1 MSRVPKGTEYLDEA
15 SVKRIFA
22 RMNSLGIKRVDLS
35 RSLGFSNG
43 SYITRLENGEL
54 RIQKSQ
60 VSKWAAALQTT
71 EDYILGKTEDASTID
86 YMDKE
91 DRYLRKIRML
101 NENMTESE
109 KKLWIKIGQEIVNA
123 RKG

>member
-101 NENMTESE
+101 HENMTESE

>member
-1 MSRVPKGTEYLDEA
+1 
-15 SVKRIFA
+15 
-22 RMNSLGIKRVDLS
+22 MNSLGIKRVDLS

-43 SYITRLENGEL
+43 SYVTRIEKGEL

-71 EDYILGKTEDASTID
+71 EDYILGKTEDAYSID
-86 YMDKE
+86 YMDKN
-91 DRYLRKIRML
+91 DRYLRKIHML
-101 NENMTESE
+101 HENMTESE

>member
-1 MSRVPKGTEYLDEA
+1 MDEA

-71 EDYILGKTEDASTID
+71 EDYILGKTEDASAIE

-91 DRYLRKIRML
+91 DRYFRKIRIL
-101 NENMTESE
+101 FDNMTESE
-109 KKLWIKIGQEIVNA
+109 KKLWIKIGQEIINT

>member
-15 SVKRIFA
+15 SIKRIFA

-71 EDYILGKTEDASTID
+71 EDYILGNTEDASAID

-101 NENMTESE
+101 CENMTESE

>member
-71 EDYILGKTEDASTID
+71 EDYILGKTEDASAIE

-91 DRYLRKIRML
+91 DRYFRKIRIL
-101 NENMTESE
+101 FDNMTESE
-109 KKLWIKIGQEIVNA
+109 KKLWIKIGQEIINT

>member
-71 EDYILGKTEDASTID
+71 EDYILGKTEDASSID

>member
-91 DRYLRKIRML
+91 DRYLRKIHTL
-101 NENMTESE
+101 YENMTESE